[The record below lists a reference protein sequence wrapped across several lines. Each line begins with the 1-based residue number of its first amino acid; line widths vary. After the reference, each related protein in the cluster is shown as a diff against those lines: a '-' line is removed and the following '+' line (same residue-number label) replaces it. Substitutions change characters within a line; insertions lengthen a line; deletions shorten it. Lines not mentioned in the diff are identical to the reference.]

1 MAISLITSF
10 VGTALNLQGAAKQRA
25 IAAKAQRE
33 ADIATQKSLKAIEKS
48 GIVDI
53 ALPTKQYEMLTRQ
66 IEQQTRQATE
76 AAREAGPRGV
86 AQIPKIQAAGVE
98 AFQGLQSAQEEA
110 LFNIEKYAQDKESA
124 ADLATAEVQLMQAEG
139 AQVAAAEARAAENQL
154 NTSALNL
161 GMDFLGGLTK
171 FNPDD
176 PDSLYGGGLFS
187 GLFGGA
193 NLFASSGNSI
203 DITSSRLTDSLL
215 NRAQQNI
222 FGETTLP
229 ELDFSSSFFNTPS
242 MGGREER
249 ERMNLLGLSYGNKP
263 KGG

>member
-10 VGTALNLQGAAKQRA
+10 VGTALNLQDAAKQRS

-33 ADIATQKSLKAIEKS
+33 ADIATQSALKAIEKS

-53 ALPTKQYEMLTRQ
+53 TLPTKQYEMLSRQ

-98 AFQGLQSAQEEA
+98 AFQGLQAAQEEA
-110 LFNIEKYAQDKESA
+110 LFNLEKFAEQQESA
-124 ADLATAEVQLMQAEG
+124 AERATAEIQLMQAEG
-139 AQVAAAEARAAENQL
+139 AQVASAEARKAASALES
-154 NTSALNL
+154 SALNL

-187 GLFGGA
+187 GLFGGRNRNNSGA
-193 NLFASSGNSI
+193 NLFASS
-203 DITSSRLTDSLL
+203 TDSML
-215 NRAQQNI
+215 NRTQQNI

-229 ELDFSSSFFNTPS
+229 QVDFLSSFLNTPS

-249 ERMNLLGLSYGNKP
+249 ERMSLLGLSYGNKP
-263 KGG
+263 KDK

>member
-86 AQIPKIQAAGVE
+86 AQIPRIQAAGVE
-98 AFQGLQSAQEEA
+98 AFQGLQSAQEES

-124 ADLATAEVQLMQAEG
+124 ADLATAELQLMQAEG

-187 GLFGGA
+187 GLFGGRDR
-193 NLFASSGNSI
+193 GNSF
-203 DITSSRLTDSLL
+203 TNTDSMF
-215 NRAQQNI
+215 NRTQQNI

-229 ELDFSSSFFNTPS
+229 QVDFSSSFLNTPS
-242 MGGREER
+242 MGGQSER

-263 KGG
+263 R

>member
-25 IAAKAQRE
+25 IALKAQRE
-33 ADIATQKSLKAIEKS
+33 ADIATQKSLKAIEES

-110 LFNIEKYAQDKESA
+110 LFNIEKYAQDKKSA

-161 GMDFLGGLTK
+161 GMDFLGSLTK

-187 GLFGGA
+187 GLFGGRNRNNSGA
-193 NLFASSGNSI
+193 NLFASS
-203 DITSSRLTDSLL
+203 TDSLL
-215 NRAQQNI
+215 NRAQENI

-229 ELDFSSSFFNTPS
+229 QVDFSSSFFNAPS
-242 MGGREER
+242 MGGQSER
-249 ERMNLLGLSYGNKP
+249 ERMGLLGLTYGNKP
-263 KGG
+263 R

>member
-10 VGTALNLQGAAKQRA
+10 VGTALNLQDAARQRA

-33 ADIATQKSLKAIEKS
+33 ADIATQSTLKAIEKS

-110 LFNIEKYAQDKESA
+110 LFNIEKYEQDKESA

-139 AQVAAAEARAAENQL
+139 AQVASGEARKAASALES
-154 NTSALNL
+154 SALNL
-161 GMDFLGGLTK
+161 GMDFLGSLTK

-187 GLFGGA
+187 GLFGGRNRNNSGA
-193 NLFASSGNSI
+193 NLFASS
-203 DITSSRLTDSLL
+203 TDSLL

-229 ELDFSSSFFNTPS
+229 QLDFSSSFLNTLS
-242 MGGREER
+242 MGGQSER
-249 ERMNLLGLSYGNKP
+249 ERMGLLGLSYGNKP

>member
-33 ADIATQKSLKAIEKS
+33 ADIATQSALKAIEKS

-66 IEQQTRQATE
+66 IEQQTRQAVE

-110 LFNIEKYAQDKESA
+110 LFNIEKYEQDKESA

-187 GLFGGA
+187 GLFGGRNRNNSGA
-193 NLFASSGNSI
+193 NRFASS
-203 DITSSRLTDSLL
+203 TDSFL

-229 ELDFSSSFFNTPS
+229 QLDFSSSFLNTLS

-249 ERMNLLGLSYGNKP
+249 EKMSLLGLSYGNKP

>member
-10 VGTALNLQGAAKQRA
+10 VGTALNLQDAAKQRS

-53 ALPTKQYEMLTRQ
+53 ALPTKQYEMLSRQ

-98 AFQGLQSAQEEA
+98 AFQGLQAAQEEA
-110 LFNIEKYAQDKESA
+110 LFNIEKFAEEQEA
-124 ADLATAEVQLMQAEG
+124 AAERATAEIQLMQAEG
-139 AQVAAAEARAAENQL
+139 AQVASAEARKAA
-154 NTSALNL
+154 SALESSALDL

-171 FNPDD
+171 FD
-176 PDSLYGGGLFS
+176 PDKPSSLYGGLFS
-187 GLFGGA
+187 GLFGGRDRG
-193 NLFASSGNSI
+193 ASGTNI
-203 DITSSRLTDSLL
+203 DSML
-215 NRAQQNI
+215 NRTQQNI

-229 ELDFSSSFFNTPS
+229 QVDLSSSFLNTPS
-242 MGGREER
+242 MGGQSER
-249 ERMNLLGLSYGNKP
+249 ERMGLLGLTYGNKP
-263 KGG
+263 R

>member
-1 MAISLITSF
+1 MSISLITSF
-10 VGTALNLQGAAKQRA
+10 VGTALNLQDAAKQRS

-33 ADIATQKSLKAIEKS
+33 ADIATQSALKAIEKS
-48 GIVDI
+48 GVVDI
-53 ALPTKQYEMLTRQ
+53 TLPTKQYEMLSRQ

-98 AFQGLQSAQEEA
+98 AFQGLQAAQEES
-110 LFNIEKYAQDKESA
+110 LFNIEKFAEQQESA
-124 ADLATAEVQLMQAEG
+124 AERATAEIQLMQAEG
-139 AQVAAAEARAAENQL
+139 AQVASAEARKAASAL
-154 NTSALNL
+154 KSSALNL

-187 GLFGGA
+187 GLFGGRNRNNSDS
-193 NLFASSGNSI
+193 NLFESS
-203 DITSSRLTDSLL
+203 TDSML
-215 NRAQQNI
+215 NRTQQNI

-229 ELDFSSSFFNTPS
+229 QVDLSSSFFNTPS
-242 MGGREER
+242 MGGQSER
-249 ERMNLLGLSYGNKP
+249 ERMGLLGLTYGNKP
-263 KGG
+263 R

>member
-10 VGTALNLQGAAKQRA
+10 VGTALNLQDAAKQRS

-33 ADIATQKSLKAIEKS
+33 ADIATQSALKAIEKS

-53 ALPTKQYEMLTRQ
+53 ALPTKQYEMLSRQ

-98 AFQGLQSAQEEA
+98 AFQGLQAAQEEA
-110 LFNIEKYAQDKESA
+110 LFDIEKFAEEQESA
-124 ADLATAEVQLMQAEG
+124 AERATAEIQLLQAEG
-139 AQVAAAEARAAENQL
+139 AQVASAEARKAA
-154 NTSALNL
+154 SALESSALQTGL
-161 GMDFLGGLTK
+161 GAIAGLTK

-176 PDSLYGGGLFS
+176 PDSLYGGLFS
-187 GLFGGA
+187 GLFGGRDRG
-193 NLFASSGNSI
+193 ASSTNI
-203 DITSSRLTDSLL
+203 DSML
-215 NRAQQNI
+215 NRTQQNI

-229 ELDFSSSFFNTPS
+229 QVDLSSSFLNTPS
-242 MGGREER
+242 MGGQSER
-249 ERMNLLGLSYGNKP
+249 ERMGLLGLTYGNKP
-263 KGG
+263 R